1 MFYVKWI
8 FRLVLLSL
16 LAGFLHYT
24 LPQRDVVRIVETE
37 VRRVDFGENSIF
49 WAGADT
55 GQSAGTVNRDVR
67 FINAVKSNGRV
78 MVYRNEDTGWGW
90 PPYFKFDTA
99 NLQARASDLISK
111 SNEANPTWVAIRH
124 YGWRSELLSTYP
136 NGLSLK
142 VVEGPD
148 VRIIPWTSIIVLV
161 VLVVLFLAA
170 RTRWRRFKARRVD
183 PVFDDVEDRMEAI
196 DDHYDSITHRL
207 RRWWRGKARN
217 RD

>member
-1 MFYVKWI
+1 MAYVRWTFI
-8 FRLVLLSL
+8 ILFWGVI
-16 LAGFLHYT
+16 AAFLHYT
-24 LPQRDVVRIVETE
+24 LPQTDIVRITDTYEKRQDFSGISAYFWASPETEQQALSQSRDVFFIQTFEE
-37 VRRVDFGENSIF
+37 GGKPSI
-49 WAGADT
+49 
-55 GQSAGTVNRDVR
+55 
-67 FINAVKSNGRV
+67 
-78 MVYRNEDTGWGW
+78 YRNEDTGWGW

-136 NGLSLK
+136 NALSLK

-207 RRWWRGKARN
+207 RRWWRGKA
-217 RD
+217 